1 MMLFQFFIVGLGG
14 AIGSM
19 LRFGTGIISIKFFG
33 VNFPWGTLTVN
44 LVGSFCIGLLF
55 GLSSQIQHFSE
66 EVKLFLMVGILG
78 GFTTFSAFSLD
89 TILLFERGQIIQACL
104 YVASSVILSLA
115 VTFIGLTLIRT
126 TV

>member
-1 MMLFQFFIVGLGG
+1 MMLLHFFFVGLGG

-19 LRFGTGIISIKFFG
+19 LRFGTGIISIKTFG

-55 GLSSQIQHFSE
+55 GLSTQIQHFSE

-78 GFTTFSAFSLD
+78 GFTTFSAFSMD

-104 YVASSVILSLA
+104 YAAASVILSLT